1 MADRTPLGRP
11 IDERAGIIKK
21 RRTLHQIHAL
31 ENTIE
36 KYEID
41 LLEAEQ
47 NMARTR
53 ETIEACEE
61 RVQEMRDTLAQK
73 EEEG

>member
-1 MADRTPLGRP
+1 MADLTPLGRP
-11 IDERAGIIKK
+11 VGDDRADVIRQK
-21 RRTLHQIHAL
+21 RTLYQIHAL

-41 LLEAEQ
+41 ILEAET
-47 NMARTR
+47 NIARQR
-53 ETIEACEE
+53 ESIEATEI
-61 RVQEMRDTLAQK
+61 RIQEMRDTLAQ